1 MCVYRSGE
9 VDERALIQRLK
20 IGDEVAFREFFN
32 HYYERVFFYA
42 YRRVKMREVAE
53 DITQET
59 FLKFV
64 HTLSSFEL
72 KEGYHLDTWIYAI
85 ERNTIRDW
93 FRRNL
98 GKEVLSLEEKFN
110 NKFKPILEDPFETAE
125 NEEINEVVNKAV
137 EQLNENYRDV
147 IKMRFYEGKSIKEIA
162 SLLKKSEDNVKVI
175 QFRALKRLREII
187 EGYINE

>member
-1 MCVYRSGE
+1 M
-9 VDERALIQRLK
+9 DERALIQRLK

-98 GKEVLSLEEKFN
+98 GKEVLSLEEKFS